1 MLSNLEVKWL
11 YDVIA
16 LEECRSFTLA
26 AEKRNISQSSFSRR
40 IQSLESNLGFSVF
53 NRNVNPPQLTPQ
65 GRIFVGY
72 ARNMLDDMDFQ
83 ISRIK
88 GEDKLKQSIRI
99 DAAPSLSVLLL
110 PDLLAE
116 YRDSPDK
123 VFFVESINVNDA
135 VFNLK
140 EGKSDFIL
148 SFYNEELMNYPF
160 INHKIFDSSLHLVS
174 PCDPDGKPL
183 FSIND
188 SPLPLVK
195 YANDSYMGRQV
206 NQVIDRIPNTTFL
219 LTFVS
224 SMSELLKR
232 MILKGDAVGWLPDYS
247 IQREL
252 EEKRLAIMD
261 PGLTLKISAY
271 VYRSGA
277 RLNLTAERFWRYM
290 KERNTEG

>member
-1 MLSNLEVKWL
+1 M
-11 YDVIA
+11 
-16 LEECRSFTLA
+16 EECRSFTLA

>member
-1 MLSNLEVKWL
+1 M
-11 YDVIA
+11 
-16 LEECRSFTLA
+16 EECRSFTLA

-290 KERNTEG
+290 KERNAEG